1 MLVFLRVEE
10 GPAPLGKECHLADV
24 DVFDWFTLK
33 LGLQNQLLKNSAKWI
48 QLLLQ
53 EGSTAAQVK
62 ELC

>member
-1 MLVFLRVEE
+1 M
-10 GPAPLGKECHLADV
+10 ADA